1 MKKIKAGDK
10 MNYWEMKDRV
20 NKLIDQ
26 VERQQARI
34 VELESEGYEKS
45 IIIASIKE
53 IREYLRDKHTNP
65 DQFPYFFTRLGAIQ

>member
-26 VERQQARI
+26 VERQQSRI
-34 VELESEGYEKS
+34 VELESEAYEKS

-53 IREYLRDKHTNP
+53 IREYLRDKHNNP
-65 DQFPYFFTRLGAIQ
+65 DQVPYFFTRLGAIQ